1 MLEYIENIRQKP
13 EGPNGRSRGKRLHKG
28 GKSTTGLLE
37 WTTESPKIFRPD
49 LEAVEER
56 LPTSGGR
63 AEEAH
68 TLKINGLFRQGG
80 RTAIFYEC
88 AESPIDL
95 RDVLRK
101 VARPSDGA
109 IRGLA
114 WTVATQVRSLHVH
127 FQINHSALRTESFV
141 FLGAHYERP
150 YVLDLARPAVAD
162 MYRHPEYSA
171 DRTSAWYYQVWA
183 LMMVLSEIADWAPL
197 DGVRENEGEVEL
209 LRRKLDRKRVVTNTA
224 WKSALSAQ
232 VFRHGFG
239 FLEADRETLET
250 YGRWRI
256 KHFYDTLCELLLTSP
271 P

>member
-1 MLEYIENIRQKP
+1 MLEYIENIRQQP
-13 EGPNGRSRGKRLHKG
+13 EGPSGRSRGKRLHKG
-28 GKSTTGLLE
+28 GKCTTGLLE
-37 WTTESPKIFRPD
+37 WTTESPKTFRPY

-56 LPTSGGR
+56 LPTDSGGR

-68 TLKINGLFRQGG
+68 TLKINGLFRQGA

-88 AESPIDL
+88 AEPPIDL
-95 RDVLRK
+95 REVLRK

-114 WTVATQVRSLHVH
+114 RAVATQVRSLHVH
-127 FQINHSALRTESFV
+127 FQINHTALRTESFV
-141 FLGAHYERP
+141 FLGAHYGRP

-171 DRTSAWYYQVWA
+171 DRGSAWFYQVWA
-183 LMMVLSEIADWAPL
+183 LMMRL
-197 DGVRENEGEVEL
+197 
-209 LRRKLDRKRVVTNTA
+209 VTSTG

-239 FLEADRETLET
+239 ILEADRETLET

-256 KHFYDTLCELLLTSP
+256 KRFYDTLCELLLTSP